1 MTTVTDTEHSAD
13 EIERLVEIAEHL
25 RDGDFTIDVPAV
37 QSRDQRISRLAASL
51 RELAASLARRQ
62 REIETLHRIT
72 TRINAGLMLDEILDG
87 VYNDFREVIPY
98 ERIGFALLE
107 DGGKVVRARWART
120 SLPAVHLKRGY
131 SAPMAGSSL
140 ETIMQTGQPRIIN
153 DLVQYLRRKPES
165 ESTRLIVNEGIRSSL
180 TCPLIANGVPV
191 GFIFF
196 SSVKANAYTNEH
208 VERYMQI
215 AEQLSVIV
223 EKGNLVS
230 QLAAQKELLEKQNAE
245 LRRLSALKNNLL
257 GMVAHDLR
265 NPVAIIQ
272 MMAAILRNQQLQ
284 RPLEERQ
291 RMLDDIYRQT
301 EHMLAMLNDLLDL
314 SQIENGTVT
323 ISPEPVA
330 IKPLLEETIN
340 RHQLL
345 ANPKQTRIE
354 LATSIDGTV
363 YADPLRLRQVL
374 DNLISNAV
382 KFSPPGST
390 ITVSAERDGDWWKF
404 AVSDQGPGISP
415 DERSRLFEAFSRLSA
430 RPTGGEKST
439 GLGLAIARK
448 VVMAHGGVID
458 VSSTPGQGATF
469 WFTLPAALHEE
480 A

>member
-1 MTTVTDTEHSAD
+1 MTAPIEQSVD

-25 RDGDFTIDVPAV
+25 RDGDFAVDIPAPK
-37 QSRDQRISRLAASL
+37 SADKRIHKLAASL
-51 RELAASLARRQ
+51 RELAASLARWQ

-72 TRINAGLMLDEILDG
+72 TRINAGLMLDEILEG

-107 DGGKVVRARWART
+107 DGGKVLRARWART
-120 SLPAVHLKRGY
+120 SLPTVHLQRGY
-131 SAPMAGSSL
+131 AAPMAGSSL
-140 ETIMQTGQPRIIN
+140 ETILKTGQPRIIN

-196 SSVKANAYTNEH
+196 SSAKTNTYTDEH

-272 MMAAILRNQQLQ
+272 MMTAILRNPQLQ
-284 RPLEERQ
+284 RPSEERQ

-301 EHMLAMLNDLLDL
+301 EHILAMLNDLLDL
-314 SQIENGTVT
+314 SQIESGTVT

-330 IKPLLEETIN
+330 IKSLLEETVY

-354 LATSIDGTV
+354 LNIPTDGVV

-374 DNLISNAV
+374 DNLISNAI

-390 ITVSAERDGDWWKF
+390 ITISVERDEQWWKF
-404 AVSDQGPGISP
+404 AVTDQGPGISP
-415 DERSRLFEAFSRLSA
+415 AERNRLFEAFSRLSA

-448 VVMAHGGVID
+448 VVQAHGGIID

-469 WFTLPAALHEE
+469 WFTLPALSQEGA
-480 A
+480 

>member
-1 MTTVTDTEHSAD
+1 
-13 EIERLVEIAEHL
+13 
-25 RDGDFTIDVPAV
+25 
-37 QSRDQRISRLAASL
+37 
-51 RELAASLARRQ
+51 
-62 REIETLHRIT
+62 
-72 TRINAGLMLDEILDG
+72 
-87 VYNDFREVIPY
+87 
-98 ERIGFALLE
+98 
-107 DGGKVVRARWART
+107 
-120 SLPAVHLKRGY
+120 
-131 SAPMAGSSL
+131 
-140 ETIMQTGQPRIIN
+140 IN
-153 DLVQYLRRKPES
+153 DLVQYLRRKPDS

-196 SSVKANAYTNEH
+196 SSTKPNTYTNEH
-208 VERYMQI
+208 IERYMQI

-230 QLAAQKELLEKQNAE
+230 QLAAQKELLEKQSAE

-284 RPLEERQ
+284 RPPEERQ

-330 IKPLLEETIN
+330 IKSLLEETIN

-354 LATSIDGTV
+354 LATLIDGTV

-469 WFTLPAALHEE
+469 WFTLPAALRKE

>member
-1 MTTVTDTEHSAD
+1 MAPTTDQTAD

-25 RDGDFTIDVPAV
+25 RAGDFAIEVPMP
-37 QSRDQRISRLAASL
+37 SSEDQRLRRLAASL

-87 VYNDFREVIPY
+87 VYNDFRDVIPY

-107 DGGKVVRARWART
+107 DGGNVLRARWART

-131 SAPMAGSSL
+131 AAPMAGSSL
-140 ETIMQTGQPRIIN
+140 ETILQTGQPRIIN

-196 SSVKANAYTNEH
+196 SSAKTNTYTNEH

-230 QLAAQKELLEKQNAE
+230 QLAAQKELLEQQNAE

-284 RPLEERQ
+284 RPPEERQ

-314 SQIENGTVT
+314 SQIESGTVT

-345 ANPKQTRIE
+345 ANPKQTHIE
-354 LATSIDGTV
+354 LAAPVEGTV

-390 ITVSAERDGDWWKF
+390 ITVRATRDGDWWKF
-404 AVSDQGPGISP
+404 AVTDQGPGISP
-415 DERSRLFEAFSRLSA
+415 DERSQLFEAFSRLSA

-469 WFTLPAALHEE
+469 WFTLPVAPREE
-480 A
+480 V

>member
-1 MTTVTDTEHSAD
+1 MPSITDHTAD
-13 EIERLVEIAEHL
+13 EIEQLVEIAEHL

-37 QSRDQRISRLAASL
+37 QSHDQRISRLAASL

-107 DGGKVVRARWART
+107 DGGKVLRARWART
-120 SLPAVHLKRGY
+120 SLPAVRLKRGY
-131 SAPMAGSSL
+131 AAPMAGSSL
-140 ETIMQTGQPRIIN
+140 EKIIQTGQPRIIN
-153 DLVQYLRRKPES
+153 DLVQYLHRKPES

-196 SSVKANAYTNEH
+196 SSTKPNTYTNEH
-208 VERYMQI
+208 IERYMQI

-272 MMAAILRNQQLQ
+272 MMTAILRNQQLQ
-284 RPLEERQ
+284 RPPEERQ

-340 RHQLL
+340 RHRLL

-354 LATSIDGTV
+354 LARSIDGTV

-458 VSSTPGQGATF
+458 VSSTPGKGATF
-469 WFTLPAALHEE
+469 WFTLPAALREE

>member
-1 MTTVTDTEHSAD
+1 MATPIEQSAD
-13 EIERLVEIAEHL
+13 EIERLVTIAEHL
-25 RDGDFTIDVPAV
+25 RDGDFAVEVPPL
-37 QSRDQRISRLAASL
+37 SSEDERIRKLATSL
-51 RELAASLARRQ
+51 RELAASLAHRQ

-87 VYNDFREVIPY
+87 VYNDFHEFIPY
-98 ERIGFALLE
+98 DRIGFALLE
-107 DGGKVVRARWART
+107 DGGKVLRARWARST
-120 SLPAVHLKRGY
+120 LPNVQLTRGY
-131 SAPMAGSSL
+131 AAPMAGSSL
-140 ETIMQTGQPRIIN
+140 ETILATGQPRIIN

-196 SSVKANAYTNEH
+196 SSARPNTYTNVH
-208 VERYMQI
+208 VERFMRI

-223 EKGNLVS
+223 EKGHLVS
-230 QLAAQKELLEKQNAE
+230 QLAAQKELLAEQNAE
-245 LRRLSALKNNLL
+245 LRRLSTLKNNLL

-272 MMAAILRNQQLQ
+272 MMTAILRNPELQ
-284 RPLEERQ
+284 RPPEERQ

-301 EHMLAMLNDLLDL
+301 EHILAMLSDLLDL
-314 SQIENGTVT
+314 SQIESGTVT

-330 IKPLLEETIN
+330 IEPLLEETIR

-354 LATSIDGTV
+354 WANPVNGFV

-374 DNLISNAV
+374 DNLISNAI
-382 KFSPPGST
+382 KFSPPGSVIT
-390 ITVSAERDGDWWKF
+390 ISVEREEAWWKF
-404 AVSDQGPGISP
+404 AVTDQGPGISP
-415 DERSRLFEAFSRLSA
+415 AERNQLFEAFSRLSA

-448 VVMAHGGVID
+448 VVMAHGGIID

-469 WFTLPAALHEE
+469 WFTLPVAPRTEAL
-480 A
+480 